1 MGVSL
6 RKAKISS
13 LANMLCCVRS
23 GLTLRATLLAAAIFF
38 AFMPSAS
45 QAYVYPATPSFGSGF
60 SEPYPSPEWSL
71 SALRG
76 WIPVAP
82 GKQGQ
87 GDHPLCA
94 SATDPHC
101 ANVDSILADLII
113 PPCYSDADRIC
124 VEGLEIGAEG
134 KPLEKTVLDHE
145 LTTNKTPADAKLGL
159 PAGDR
164 QVSGMRPL
172 LHIKEMHFHTR

>member
-1 MGVSL
+1 VGVSL
-6 RKAKISS
+6 QKAKISS
-13 LANMLCCVRS
+13 LANMLCLVRS
-23 GLTLRATLLAAAIFF
+23 GLPLKASLVAAAIFF

-76 WIPVAP
+76 YIPVAP

-87 GDHPLCA
+87 GNRPLCA

-101 ANVDSILADLII
+101 ANVHSILADLII

-134 KPLEKTVLDHE
+134 KPLEKAVLDHE
-145 LTTNKTPADAKLGL
+145 LTTNKTPADSKL
-159 PAGDR
+159 GDR
-164 QVSGMRPL
+164 QVFGMPRL
-172 LHIKEMHFHTR
+172 SHIKEMHFHTQLS